1 MVERHTIAI
10 GDGKW
15 IGYCLVAME
24 YALMNPKEHDYDGY
38 EMMSSRTV
46 ENESWYIDCMKLV
59 I

>member
-24 YALMNPKEHDYDGY
+24 YALMTQKNMN
-38 EMMSSRTV
+38 MM
-46 ENESWYIDCMKLV
+46 DMKWCPQGR
-59 I
+59 